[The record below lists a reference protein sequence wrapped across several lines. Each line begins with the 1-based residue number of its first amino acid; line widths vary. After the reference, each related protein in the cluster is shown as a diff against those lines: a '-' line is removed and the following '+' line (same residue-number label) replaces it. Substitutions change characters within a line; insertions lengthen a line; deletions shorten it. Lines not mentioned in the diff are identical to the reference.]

1 MREPSR
7 DKGRLEDIIEAGE
20 NIAQFIEGYDF
31 DSFMA
36 DKLRYFATLK
46 NVEIIGEAAYMLS
59 AEFKQLHPELPW
71 KEAIGM
77 RHVLVHGYSSILPSM
92 LWDTCVKDIP
102 RLVEQVK
109 GISNN

>member
-7 DKGRLEDIIEAGE
+7 DNGRLKDILEAAE
-20 NIAQFIEGYDF
+20 NIAQFIAGYDF
-31 DSFMA
+31 EAFKS

-59 AEFKQLHPELPW
+59 AEFKDSHPDIPW

-77 RHVLVHGYSSILPSM
+77 RHVLVHGYSSILPEM
-92 LWDTCVKDIP
+92 LWDTCVNDVP

-109 GISNN
+109 ALQL